1 MMFDYKTAFS
11 RNRGWVTGDEQQ
23 ILRNKR
29 IAIAGVGGVGGEYMI
44 TMTRLGVG
52 KFNIADL
59 DEFEVGNFNRQ
70 AGAFLNTVGQHK
82 ALALEEQ
89 ALSINPELDINVFT
103 EGVNEECLEEFF
115 DGVDLYLDGL
125 DVYATKARSMV
136 FAYCAK
142 HNIPAITAAPIG
154 MGTALMCFMPG
165 RMTFE
170 EFFGM
175 EGRTDLEQSM
185 NLIAGVTTGLYHMK
199 YVAEP
204 EAVDFVAQRSP
215 STAMGIK
222 LCAGVIGAN
231 ALKILLGRGKVP
243 VAPHGIHFDAYT
255 NSFKKTWMPGGYK
268 NPIRKLVL
276 QIAKRKLM
284 PNGPTPANTDRE
296 FVPDNQID
304 SEDSS
309 VEGVRP
315 KTKMFKI
322 NEDLVSGLLFK
333 VAETEDEFSQA
344 FELVHEVHLDSGFVD
359 DNPHGMRIH
368 PANAHPQSTVFVAKK
383 GDKVVLT
390 ISLLLDSPLGL
401 PMSDDFGEEVSLL
414 RIDQRRFAEV
424 SALASDPEN
433 RVGGMAAVIA
443 MIKTMYLY
451 GKNHL
456 DLDDFLITASPEHAP
471 LYRDLFLFENFGT
484 AKTYSSIEGVPAVP
498 MRLNLHTSKA
508 RSLAAYAGQP
518 PEYNMHDY
526 FYEHE
531 SGVISLP
538 AENGLISPWT
548 PELLTYFFEE
558 KTNIFQILSDHQ
570 RHFVTDQHQS
580 LWDTNTASL

>member
-1 MMFDYKTAFS
+1 MTTKQPSLAIVV
-11 RNRGWVTGDEQQ
+11 GVTGDEQD
-23 ILRNKR
+23 ILRDKR

-44 TMTRLGVG
+44 TMTRLGIG

-70 AGAFLNTVGQHK
+70 AGAFLSSVGQHK

-89 ALSINPELDINVFT
+89 ALAINPELDINVFS

-175 EGRTDLEQSM
+175 EGRSDLEQSM

-276 QIAKRKLM
+276 QVAKRKLM
-284 PNGPTPANTDRE
+284 PNGPTPSIIDRE
-296 FVPDNQID
+296 LVPDNQIE
-304 SEDSS
+304 SEDST

-315 KTKMFKI
+315 KTKMFRI
-322 NEDLVSGLLFK
+322 NEDLVSDLVFK
-333 VAETEDEFSQA
+333 VAETEDELGQA
-344 FELVHEVHLDSGFVD
+344 FELVHEVHIDAGFVD

-368 PANAHPQSTVFVAKK
+368 PANALPQSTVFVAKK

-424 SALASDPEN
+424 SALAADSDHQQD
-433 RVGGMAAVIA
+433 GMPVVMA

-451 GKNHL
+451 AKNHL
-456 DLDDFLITASPEHAP
+456 DLDDLLITASPEHAP
-471 LYRDLFLFENFGT
+471 LYRDLFLFENFGS
-484 AKTYSSIEGVPAVP
+484 AKTFSSIEGVPAVP
-498 MRLNLHTSKA
+498 MRLDLHTSEE

-518 PEYNMHDY
+518 PEYNMHGY
-526 FYEHE
+526 FYHTE
-531 SGVISLP
+531 SAVISLP
-538 AENGLISPWT
+538 TGNELVSPWT
-548 PELLTYFFEE
+548 PQLLTHFFEE
-558 KTNIFQILSDHQ
+558 KTNIFEILSDHQ
-570 RHFVTDQHQS
+570 RQFVTNQHHEV
-580 LWDTNTASL
+580 WDTGAAAL